1 MRYIEMMEV
10 KIKTEVISRE
20 QLAITYERSLTLG
33 AEKLNNET
41 EALAENPLVKEI
53 SLIVASELLKK
64 GTMNVSIE
72 ELLR

>member
-1 MRYIEMMEV
+1 LRYIEMMEV

-20 QLAITYERSLTLG
+20 QLAMTYERSLTLG

>member
-20 QLAITYERSLTLG
+20 QLAMTYERSLTLG

>member
-1 MRYIEMMEV
+1 MMEV

-20 QLAITYERSLTLG
+20 QLAMTYERSLTLG